1 MVTFPLPPGTTL
13 LRHFGPT
20 GGERGSQ
27 NPSKMMPNP
36 SPKSAL
42 EHSAHKKCKHR
53 FVPIFTILGAC
64 WPDPKTHNFLPGGR
78 NFVQKWASAAFSEP
92 ELILHLNSNSLW
104 PKGVENGAQ
113 NGGEIQGEFHTEFE
127 FKCACHEH
135 HYGCFG
141 G

>member
-1 MVTFPLPPGTTL
+1 MGYFFTASWDHPATPLWAHW
-13 LRHFGPT
+13 R
-20 GGERGSQ
+20 RKGSQ
-27 NPSKMMPNP
+27 NPPKMMPNP

-42 EHSAHKKCKHR
+42 EHSALKKCKRR

-92 ELILHLNSNSLW
+92 QLILHLNSNSLW

-113 NGGEIQGEFHTEFE
+113 NGGEIGH
-127 FKCACHEH
+127 
-135 HYGCFG
+135 GV
-141 G
+141 